1 MNRSKLNVFSNLL
14 LAIAIGFISGCEQGT
29 PIATNGNTEVKEL
42 LIKVGRLEK
51 EVQAL
56 REQMDDFQIIRENN
70 RIAYLTPGQS
80 GYDSVQFSLGTL
92 TISLVDVKPYANGS
106 KVTLTFGNPLA
117 ATIEGLKAKIEWGS
131 VGADGM
137 PDNKTLKSREV
148 TFKEKIR
155 PGSWT
160 KADVVLEG
168 LPPTNLGFVRV
179 RNVAHEGIV
188 LNR

>member
-1 MNRSKLNVFSNLL
+1 MKRSTLL
-14 LAIAIGFISGCEQGT
+14 LGLPICLTILGCEKGT
-29 PIATNGNTEVKEL
+29 SIANPNTEVKEL
-42 LIKVGRLEK
+42 SAKVGRLEND
-51 EVQAL
+51 VQAL
-56 REQMDDFQIIRENN
+56 RERMDDAEIIRENN
-70 RIAYLTPGQS
+70 RIAYLTPGAS

-131 VGADGM
+131 VGVDGM
-137 PDNKTLKSREV
+137 PDNKTLKSRDV

-168 LPPTNLGFVRV
+168 LPPTTLGFVRV
-179 RNVAHEGIV
+179 RDVGHQGIL